1 MYNKN
6 IILNILS
13 NIFGIEIET
22 YVQKCIMRM
31 EKEELE
37 EYFGEEEVD
46 YAMLHFLHQIIIENY
61 EIEIEDENQEIISGT
76 VEVEAEIDGFS
87 FEEEKSVYKDSTEI
101 TIGLLY
107 EFHACNGEYKDLYLE
122 YLY

>member
-13 NIFGIEIET
+13 NIFRIEIET
-22 YVQKCIMRM
+22 YIQKCIMCM

-37 EYFGEEEVD
+37 ECFEEEVD

-61 EIEIEDENQEIISGT
+61 EIETENENQEIVSGT

-107 EFHACNGEYKDLYLE
+107 EFHSSNGEYKDLYLE

>member
-37 EYFGEEEVD
+37 EYFGEEVD

-76 VEVEAEIDGFS
+76 VEVEAEID
-87 FEEEKSVYKDSTEI
+87 
-101 TIGLLY
+101 
-107 EFHACNGEYKDLYLE
+107 
-122 YLY
+122 